1 MYTLMLPSV
10 TILTSW
16 HRIGRKYV
24 VFYFKMYN
32 TIIHVHLVFGKYLM
46 MEWIVSWVYGSVN
59 CIMSLWFSELYHGF
73 MVQWIVSWVYGSV
86 NCIMGLWFSELY
98 HGFMVQWI
106 VSWVYWY
113 TVHIVR
119 CLRLSVLGHSCDFVG
134 QIKVCF
140 FLNKML

>member
-1 MYTLMLPSV
+1 MYS
-10 TILTSW
+10 
-16 HRIGRKYV
+16 
-24 VFYFKMYN
+24 

-46 MEWIVSWVYGSVN
+46 ME
-59 CIMSLWFSELYHGF
+59 
-73 MVQWIVSWVYGSV
+73 WIVSWVYGSV

-119 CLRLSVLGHSCDFVG
+119 CLRLSVLGHSC
-134 QIKVCF
+134 
-140 FLNKML
+140 